1 MNERT
6 ATQTASA
13 RTGPLSGFRI
23 LDLTAN
29 MTGPYATMILAEQ
42 GAEVVK
48 IEPPGGEVIR
58 SVGTGRPG
66 LSVYFANLNRGKRS
80 IVVDLKKDAG
90 RALVRRLA
98 VGAEVFVQNFR
109 PGVIDE
115 MGLGAEVMRAADPA
129 LVYVSISGFGRI
141 GPYAEAPAYDHVV
154 QALSGMAARN
164 AHPKVGEPALV
175 RHGVVDKT
183 TGLLASQAITAALLA
198 RERTGLGDHVELT
211 MVDAA
216 LHYLWPDGM
225 MNHTT
230 LDEDP
235 HLPDLG
241 AGFRLTET

>member
-80 IVVDLKKDAG
+80 IGVDLKKSEEVLVAAYDDAQG
-90 RALVRRLA
+90 VTAEFNLNSLRRLNREAGGDFDA
-98 VGAEVFVQNFR
+98 VGLF
-109 PGVIDE
+109 GVHFSCLRLA
-115 MGLGAEVMRAADPA
+115 G
-129 LVYVSISGFGRI
+129 
-141 GPYAEAPAYDHVV
+141 GP
-154 QALSGMAARN
+154 
-164 AHPKVGEPALV
+164 
-175 RHGVVDKT
+175 
-183 TGLLASQAITAALLA
+183 
-198 RERTGLGDHVELT
+198 
-211 MVDAA
+211 
-216 LHYLWPDGM
+216 
-225 MNHTT
+225 
-230 LDEDP
+230 
-235 HLPDLG
+235 
-241 AGFRLTET
+241 